1 METPIWMFPKKGS
14 PQVTMAFKTKP
25 WSNDLPNDLHDLKVP
40 HMFNKSAI
48 PSGKLT

>member
-25 WSNDLPNDLHDLKVP
+25 WSNDLHDLKVP